1 MVIKW
6 CIWSSLKYTAFS
18 FSTKLQL
25 KHNRCSHTHTHT
37 KKSVK
42 IRLKTEAAQN
52 LFFPYVHAQVNTD
65 DRKSPLFSN
74 SPARIE
80 SRAYKQGEWPIQYW
94 SVILT
99 LYANSSHLRLA
110 VPSVQDFMFKMQ
122 EQNRDMSQPNHSD
135 SGQTALPQLFY
146 WMREEG

>member
-25 KHNRCSHTHTHT
+25 KHSRHSHKK

-42 IRLKTEAAQN
+42 IRLNTEAARN
-52 LFFPYVHAQVNTD
+52 LFYQYIHAQVNTE
-65 DRKSPLFSN
+65 DRKSALFSN

-80 SRAYKQGEWPIQYW
+80 SRVYKQGEWPIQYW
-94 SVILT
+94 SVTLT

-110 VPSVQDFMFKMQ
+110 APSVPDFVFKMQ
-122 EQNRDMSQPNHSD
+122 EQNRDMSQANHSD
-135 SGQTALPQLFY
+135 SGQTAPPQSFY
-146 WMREEG
+146 WVREG